1 MNKTLL
7 SFLTA
12 VVLVFCCT
20 LTANADNEHKVTW
33 DAPTNG
39 SIVISDPAT
48 SSTVSSG
55 DEVAKHKVLYVN
67 VVPAAGYYL
76 TSLTA
81 NGEDITADRDIKI
94 LGDTQLAATFEA
106 IPSGHSMV
114 RYPSSPLGDVEVYNG
129 TERVY
134 SEGIVANGSNVT
146 VTVKPNPGVT
156 LGTPSIN
163 GSAIENGASVTVNGD
178 IVVSYGVENML
189 IPISYQYDQVNGQ
202 IICMVD
208 GSAIQPGVED
218 DLFIYTTT
226 IMEVVADPA
235 EGYIVEKILVN
246 GVEQPI
252 ELVEVYNPIQGT
264 AYYYGSHVIAM
275 GDETL
280 NITAAFK
287 VDDGSG
293 PGVGLVATPVV
304 AKVVYD
310 GAARTLAADEDVM
323 LYNTAGQV
331 VMSVVAG
338 ETVSLDGLADGIYV
352 VKGATTAMKIVK

>member
-81 NGEDITADRDIKI
+81 NGEDITMDRGIKI

-106 IPSGHSMV
+106 IPSNHSLV

-134 SEGIVANGSNVT
+134 SEGIVANG
-146 VTVKPNPGVT
+146 K
-156 LGTPSIN
+156 TPSVN

-178 IVVSYGVENML
+178 IVVSYGVENMQ

-208 GSAIQPGVED
+208 GSAIQAGVED

-280 NITAAFK
+280 NITATFK